1 MTEPSDPNILARL
14 LADIAEAQAIL
25 HRAETT
31 LRAATGQAPHAV
43 HAVAHASSGLPAPAP
58 DSDLDGQYGD
68 PTVHKNPPRWQG
80 PDYAGAKFSQCP
92 PDYLRD
98 LAGLLVWRARKADEE
113 GRTTSKGRPQS
124 EFLLKDAAR
133 ALGWAA
139 RHEAKATA
147 HRKPASAGVSQ
158 RGSMNDDEDVPF

>member
-1 MTEPSDPNILARL
+1 MTDPSPSHAQLLAIIHGMQDQLARMETIVR
-14 LADIAEAQAIL
+14 ADA
-25 HRAETT
+25 
-31 LRAATGQAPHAV
+31 GQAPHAV
-43 HAVAHASSGLPAPAP
+43 HAAANAGSGLPAPAP

-124 EFLLKDAAR
+124 EFLVKDAAR

-147 HRKPASAGVSQ
+147 RHRPVTTNPTG
-158 RGSMNDDEDVPF
+158 RGSMNDADEDVPF